1 MEVLRLENNNI
12 TDVSALAALDQ
23 LRELSVA
30 RNWSLHDVQPLLH
43 NQNIEAGD
51 ELDLRFTAVRC
62 SDIDAFANRGVTL
75 LRVTTV
81 NGSGCGSRRLVDP

>member
-1 MEVLRLENNNI
+1 MLLAEQGLAGAQYNLGLMYANGIGVPQNYAEAVSWYRL
-12 TDVSALAALDQ
+12 A
-23 LRELSVA
+23 
-30 RNWSLHDVQPLLH
+30 
-43 NQNIEAGD
+43 
-51 ELDLRFTAVRC
+51 AVRC